1 MRSAPEADPA
11 RPSGSFVRTRSILFA
26 IAAAVITP
34 PYALLALALFFL
46 PPMVRYRVISTWSRS
61 IVWLARVICGV
72 RWQVRGLE
80 HLPNRPSIIL
90 SKHQSA
96 WETLAFQVIF
106 PPQVWVLKRSLLRV
120 PFVGWGIAMLSPIA
134 IDRGQRMR
142 ALRQL
147 IDQGRARLDAG
158 FWVVVFPEG
167 SRVKPGERAPWQIGG
182 AWLATHTGAP
192 VVPVALN
199 AGELWGRNAFL
210 KHPGT
215 IEVVILEPI
224 DPASMDAAAL
234 NRLAEA
240 RVEAAMQDIAG
251 RASHR

>member
-1 MRSAPEADPA
+1 VPSAPDRPVAPA
-11 RPSGSFVRTRSILFA
+11 RGALVWTRSIVFA
-26 IAAAVITP
+26 IAAAAITP
-34 PYALLALALFFL
+34 PYALLALAIFFL
-46 PPMVRYRVISTWSRS
+46 PPMTRYRIISTWSAS
-61 IVWLARVICGV
+61 IVWLARVICGI

-80 HLPNRPSIIL
+80 HLPRQPSIIL
-90 SKHQSA
+90 SRHQSA

-120 PFVGWGIAMLSPIA
+120 PFVGWGIGMLSPIA
-134 IDRGQRMR
+134 IDRGQRVR

-147 IDQGRARLDAG
+147 IDQGRARLAAG

-167 SRVKPGERAPWQIGG
+167 SRVAPGERAPWQIGG
-182 AWLATHTGAP
+182 AWLGTHTGAP

-224 DPASMDAAAL
+224 DPAGMDAATL
-234 NRLAEA
+234 NRLVEA
-240 RVEAAMQDIAG
+240 RVEAAMLDIVG